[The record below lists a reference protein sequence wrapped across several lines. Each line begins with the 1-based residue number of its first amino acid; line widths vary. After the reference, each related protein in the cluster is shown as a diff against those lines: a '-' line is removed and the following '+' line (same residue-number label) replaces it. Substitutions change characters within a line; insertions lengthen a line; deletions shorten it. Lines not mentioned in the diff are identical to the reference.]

1 MAANEPTSK
10 NTIYAINLPTFG
22 FNITYFCPKVSGTL
36 YIVPTPIGN
45 LADITYRAVE
55 ILGTVD
61 AVLAEDTRQTKKL
74 LDHYNI
80 EKKLI
85 PFHQHNE
92 HKNLQM
98 VISKL
103 QAGEN
108 FAVCSDA
115 GMPGISDPG
124 YLLIREAISH
134 DLQVI
139 TLPGAVAA
147 IVALVN
153 SGLPCDTFV
162 YEGFLPHKK
171 GKQTK
176 ILNLLEEKRT
186 TIFYESPHR
195 IVKTLVMIKELL
207 GEERKVC
214 IGRELTKKFEEHIRG
229 TVTEVLAHF
238 ELKDP
243 KGEFVLLV
251 GGYDSK

>member
-1 MAANEPTSK
+1 M
-10 NTIYAINLPTFG
+10 
-22 FNITYFCPKVSGTL
+22 SGTL

-45 LADITYRAVE
+45 LGDITYRAIEV
-55 ILGTVD
+55 LSQVD
-61 AVLAEDTRQTKKL
+61 AILAEDTRQTKKL
-74 LDHYNI
+74 LNHYQV

-85 PFHQHNE
+85 PYHQHNE
-92 HKNLQM
+92 HKNLSM
-98 VISKL
+98 VIDKL
-103 QAGEN
+103 KDGET
-108 FAVCSDA
+108 FAVCTDA

-124 YLLIREAISH
+124 FLLIREAVQEGIN
-134 DLQVI
+134 VI

-176 ILNLLEEKRT
+176 ILSLAEEKRT

-195 IVKTLVMIKELL
+195 IIKTLTMIKELL
-207 GEERKVC
+207 GEERGVV
-214 IGRELTKKFEEHIRG
+214 IGRELTKKFEEYVRG

-238 ELKDP
+238 ETNAP
-243 KGEFVLLV
+243 KGEFVLLIA
-251 GGYDSK
+251 GNEK

>member
-1 MAANEPTSK
+1 M
-10 NTIYAINLPTFG
+10 
-22 FNITYFCPKVSGTL
+22 SGTL

-45 LADITYRAVE
+45 LGDITYRAIEV
-55 ILGTVD
+55 LSQVD
-61 AVLAEDTRQTKKL
+61 AILAEDTRQTKKL
-74 LDHYNI
+74 LNHYQV

-85 PFHQHNE
+85 PYHQHNE
-92 HKNLQM
+92 HKNLSM
-98 VISKL
+98 VIDKL
-103 QAGEN
+103 KDGET
-108 FAVCSDA
+108 FAVCTDA

-124 YLLIREAISH
+124 FLLIREAVQEGIN
-134 DLQVI
+134 VI

-176 ILNLLEEKRT
+176 ILSLAEEKRT

-195 IVKTLVMIKELL
+195 IIKTLSMIKELL
-207 GEERKVC
+207 GEERGVV
-214 IGRELTKKFEEHIRG
+214 IGRELTKKFEEYVRG

-238 ELKDP
+238 ETNAP
-243 KGEFVLLV
+243 KGEFVLLIA
-251 GGYDSK
+251 GNEK

>member
-1 MAANEPTSK
+1 LS
-10 NTIYAINLPTFG
+10 
-22 FNITYFCPKVSGTL
+22 VTL

-45 LADITYRAVE
+45 LGDITYRAIEV
-55 ILGTVD
+55 LSQVD
-61 AVLAEDTRQTKKL
+61 AILAEDTRQTKKL
-74 LDHYNI
+74 LNHYQV

-85 PFHQHNE
+85 PYQQQNE
-92 HKNLQM
+92 HKNLSM
-98 VISKL
+98 VIDKL
-103 QAGEN
+103 KDGET
-108 FAVCSDA
+108 FAVCTDA

-124 YLLIREAISH
+124 FLLIREAVQEGIN
-134 DLQVI
+134 VI

-176 ILNLLEEKRT
+176 ILSLAEEKRT

-195 IVKTLVMIKELL
+195 IIKTLTMIKELL
-207 GEERKVC
+207 GEERGVV
-214 IGRELTKKFEEHIRG
+214 IGRELTKKFEEYVRG

-238 ELKDP
+238 ETNAP
-243 KGEFVLLV
+243 KGEFVLLIA
-251 GGYDSK
+251 GNEK

>member
-1 MAANEPTSK
+1 MS
-10 NTIYAINLPTFG
+10 
-22 FNITYFCPKVSGTL
+22 SGKL

-45 LADITYRAVE
+45 LGDITYRAVE
-55 ILGTVD
+55 ILKSVD

-74 LDHYNI
+74 LDHYQI
-80 EKKLI
+80 DKKLI

-92 HKNLQM
+92 HKNLQV
-98 VISKL
+98 VIDKVKG
-103 QAGEN
+103 GET

-124 YLLIREAISH
+124 YLLIREAIVN
-134 DLQVI
+134 DIEVI

-195 IVKTLVMIKELL
+195 IVKSLNKIKELL
-207 GEERKVC
+207 GDDRKIV

-229 TVTEVLAHF
+229 TVVEVLDHF
-238 ELKDP
+238 TTNAP

-251 GGYDSK
+251 GGYDTK

>member
-1 MAANEPTSK
+1 
-10 NTIYAINLPTFG
+10 L
-22 FNITYFCPKVSGTL
+22 SGTL

-45 LADITYRAVE
+45 LGDITYRAIEV
-55 ILGTVD
+55 LSQVD
-61 AVLAEDTRQTKKL
+61 AILAEDTRQTKKL
-74 LDHYNI
+74 LNHYQV

-85 PFHQHNE
+85 PYHQHNE

-98 VISKL
+98 VIDKL
-103 QAGEN
+103 TAGET
-108 FAVCSDA
+108 FAVCTDA

-124 YLLIREAISH
+124 FLLIREAVQAGIN
-134 DLQVI
+134 VI

-176 ILNLLEEKRT
+176 ILSLADEKRT

-195 IVKTLVMIKELL
+195 IVKTLIMIKELL
-207 GEERKVC
+207 GDERGIV
-214 IGRELTKKFEEHIRG
+214 IGRELTKKFEEYVRG
-229 TVTEVLAHF
+229 SVTEVLAHF
-238 ELKDP
+238 EANTP

-251 GGYDSK
+251 AGNDKK

>member
-1 MAANEPTSK
+1 
-10 NTIYAINLPTFG
+10 
-22 FNITYFCPKVSGTL
+22 
-36 YIVPTPIGN
+36 VPTPIGN
-45 LADITYRAVE
+45 LGDITYRAIEV
-55 ILGTVD
+55 LGRVD
-61 AVLAEDTRQTKKL
+61 AILAEDTRQTKKL
-74 LDHYNI
+74 LDHYGV

-85 PFHQHNE
+85 PYHQHNE
-92 HKNLQM
+92 HKNLNV
-98 VISKL
+98 VIDKL
-103 QAGEN
+103 KGGES
-108 FAVCSDA
+108 FAVCTDA

-124 YLLIREAISH
+124 FLLIREAVKEG
-134 DLQVI
+134 LGVV

-176 ILNLLEEKRT
+176 ILSLVEEKRT

-195 IVKTLVMIKELL
+195 IVKTLSMIKELL
-207 GEERKVC
+207 GEERGIV
-214 IGRELTKKFEEHIRG
+214 IGRELTKKFEEYVRG

-238 ELKDP
+238 ETNAP

-251 GGYDSK
+251 AGNEK

>member
-1 MAANEPTSK
+1 MK
-10 NTIYAINLPTFG
+10 G
-22 FNITYFCPKVSGTL
+22 KL

-45 LADITYRAVE
+45 LADITYRAIDVFKS
-55 ILGTVD
+55 VD

-80 EKKLI
+80 NKKLI
-85 PFHQHNE
+85 PYHQHNE
-92 HKNLQM
+92 HKN
-98 VISKL
+98 SKGIIEKL
-103 QAGEN
+103 LNGES

-124 YLLIREAISH
+124 FLLIRESIH
-134 DLQVI
+134 ENIEVV

-147 IVALVN
+147 IVGVVG
-153 SGLPCDTFV
+153 SGLPCDSFI

-195 IVKTLVMIKELL
+195 IIKTLQMIHDLL
-207 GEERKVC
+207 GPDRSIVL
-214 IGRELTKKFEEHIRG
+214 GRELTKKFEEYIRG
-229 TVTEVLAHF
+229 NPIQLLEHF
-238 ELKDP
+238 KNHEP
-243 KGEFVLLV
+243 KGEFVLMIA
-251 GGYDSK
+251 GYDKK

>member
-1 MAANEPTSK
+1 M
-10 NTIYAINLPTFG
+10 
-22 FNITYFCPKVSGTL
+22 
-36 YIVPTPIGN
+36 PTPIGN
-45 LADITYRAVE
+45 LGDITYRAIEV
-55 ILGTVD
+55 LGRVD
-61 AVLAEDTRQTKKL
+61 AILAEDTRQTKKL
-74 LDHYNI
+74 LDHYGV

-85 PFHQHNE
+85 PYHQHNE
-92 HKNLQM
+92 HKNLNV
-98 VISKL
+98 VIDKL
-103 QAGEN
+103 RGGES
-108 FAVCSDA
+108 FAVCTDA

-124 YLLIREAISH
+124 FLLIREAVKEG
-134 DLQVI
+134 LEVV

-176 ILNLLEEKRT
+176 ILSLVEEKRT

-195 IVKTLVMIKELL
+195 IVKTLSMIKELL
-207 GEERKVC
+207 GEERGIV
-214 IGRELTKKFEEHIRG
+214 IGRELTKKFEEYVRG

-238 ELKDP
+238 ETNAP

-251 GGYDSK
+251 AGNEK

>member
-1 MAANEPTSK
+1 M
-10 NTIYAINLPTFG
+10 
-22 FNITYFCPKVSGTL
+22 
-36 YIVPTPIGN
+36 PTPIGN
-45 LADITYRAVE
+45 LGDITYRAIEV
-55 ILGTVD
+55 LGRVD
-61 AVLAEDTRQTKKL
+61 AILAEDTRQTKKL
-74 LDHYNI
+74 LDHYGV

-85 PFHQHNE
+85 PYHQHNE
-92 HKNLQM
+92 HKNLNV
-98 VISKL
+98 VIDKL
-103 QAGEN
+103 KGGES
-108 FAVCSDA
+108 FAVCTDA

-124 YLLIREAISH
+124 FLLIREAVKEG
-134 DLQVI
+134 LGVV

-176 ILNLLEEKRT
+176 ILSLVEEKRT

-195 IVKTLVMIKELL
+195 IVKTLSMIKELL
-207 GEERKVC
+207 GEERGIV
-214 IGRELTKKFEEHIRG
+214 IGRELTKKFEEYVRG

-238 ELKDP
+238 ETNAP

-251 GGYDSK
+251 AGNEK

>member
-1 MAANEPTSK
+1 MTTGK
-10 NTIYAINLPTFG
+10 
-22 FNITYFCPKVSGTL
+22 L

-45 LADITYRAVE
+45 LGDITYRAVE
-55 ILGTVD
+55 VLRDVD
-61 AVLAEDTRQTKKL
+61 AILAEDTRQTKKL
-74 LDHYNI
+74 LDHYQI
-80 EKKLI
+80 DKKLI

-92 HKNLQM
+92 HKNLQI
-98 VISKL
+98 VIAKL
-103 QAGEN
+103 KSGET

-124 YLLIREAISH
+124 FLLIREAINEEIE
-134 DLQVI
+134 VI

-147 IVALVN
+147 IVALVS

-195 IVKTLVMIKELL
+195 IVKTLTMIKELL
-207 GEERKVC
+207 GEDRIVAV
-214 IGRELTKKFEEHIRG
+214 GRELTKKFEENIKG
-229 TVTEVLAHF
+229 SVTDILDHF
-238 ELKDP
+238 TKNEP
-243 KGEFVLLV
+243 KGEFVLLIA
-251 GGYDSK
+251 GYDTK

>member
-1 MAANEPTSK
+1 
-10 NTIYAINLPTFG
+10 L
-22 FNITYFCPKVSGTL
+22 SGTL

-45 LADITYRAVE
+45 LGDITYRAIEV
-55 ILGTVD
+55 LSQVD
-61 AVLAEDTRQTKKL
+61 AILAEDTRQTKKL
-74 LDHYNI
+74 LNHYQV

-85 PFHQHNE
+85 PYHQHNE
-92 HKNLQM
+92 HKNLSM
-98 VISKL
+98 VIDKL
-103 QAGEN
+103 TAGET
-108 FAVCSDA
+108 FAVCTDA

-124 YLLIREAISH
+124 FLLIREAVQAGIN
-134 DLQVI
+134 VI

-176 ILNLLEEKRT
+176 ILSLADEKRT

-195 IVKTLVMIKELL
+195 IVKTLLMIKELL
-207 GEERKVC
+207 GDERGIV
-214 IGRELTKKFEEHIRG
+214 IGRELTKKFEEYVRG
-229 TVTEVLAHF
+229 SVAEVLAHF
-238 ELKDP
+238 EANTP

-251 GGYDSK
+251 AGNDKK